1 MKRFVSGSRRWSVKT
16 CWLTDLCVQWIF
28 FFSYVSIFFLLY
40 SVFLSLFFS
49 SFFREIHT
57 RVRAGARTYTQTSSF
72 QIYVHTRKIFSLSSP
87 LTSFIF
93 VWFLCFGEPCECV
106 HRKVCRSR
114 GVNMSYLGR
123 TLSLFFE
130 FPSISR
136 SHHRH
141 VPLLPSPRQSTTK
154 TLLTYVGLRMHVLF
168 LKWLYGPFLVYMYK
182 YEL

>member
-1 MKRFVSGSRRWSVKT
+1 MIGENVLADRS
-16 CWLTDLCVQWIF
+16 LCTVNLSF
-28 FFSYVSIFFLLY
+28 FFPMYLSSSFSIP
-40 SVFLSLFFS
+40 FLSLSFFL
-49 SFFREIHT
+49 FFREIHT

-93 VWFLCFGEPCECV
+93 VRFLCFGEPCECV

-130 FPSISR
+130 FPSISHPR
-136 SHHRH
+136 HRH
-141 VPLLPSPRQSTTK
+141 VPVPPSPRQSTTK
-154 TLLTYVGLRMHVLF
+154 TLLTCVGL
-168 LKWLYGPFLVYMYK
+168 
-182 YEL
+182 YECMFFF

>member
-1 MKRFVSGSRRWSVKT
+1 MRRWNYSFPVVVVDRWKRVGWQISVYSES
-16 CWLTDLCVQWIF
+16 

-40 SVFLSLFFS
+40 SVSFSLSLFFS
-49 SFFREIHT
+49 REIHT

-72 QIYVHTRKIFSLSSP
+72 QIYVHKRKIFSLSSP

-130 FPSISR
+130 FPWISH

-141 VPLLPSPRQSTTK
+141 VPLPPSPRESTIK

-168 LKWLYGPFLVYMYK
+168 LKWLYGPFLVYV
-182 YEL
+182 